1 VSLSWEDLTP
11 YQVDVLDAIVT
22 EMELEEEH
30 FQAKLALVGRLQ
42 DALGNITGSEVMEL
56 ARHRAGWLEFDPYS
70 RAVVDKSV
78 DEQAWLD
85 ARRAGVTATEVAKL
99 AQGQPAARA
108 TILAEKV
115 SGIRT
120 FFGNKYTEFG
130 LEREPFICD
139 QVRETHGFTPSDVLF
154 HAVGNERHL
163 ATPDGVL
170 VEDDG
175 TVLLLEVKTG
185 KNDLHPAG
193 KEFAKTT
200 YMDQMQWQM
209 HVMGQNCKRTY
220 FAWEQHDNI
229 WVVGEDGRERPTPMP
244 LKGEWIERDQ
254 LRIEYLI
261 TLADEFLDEVDWAIA

>member
-42 DALGNITGSEVMEL
+42 DAVGNITGSEVMEL

-99 AQGQPAARA
+99 AQGQPAARS
-108 TILAEKV
+108 TILVEKV
-115 SGIRT
+115 SGIRS
-120 FFGNKYTEFG
+120 FFGNKYTDFG
-130 LEREPFICD
+130 LEREPHISEWL
-139 QVRETHGFTPSDVLF
+139 RIEHGFTPSDVLF

-163 ATPDGVL
+163 ATPDGVR
-170 VEDDG
+170 VDG
-175 TVLLLEVKTG
+175 DGVVTISEIKTG
-185 KNDLHPAG
+185 KHDLDPVG
-193 KEFAKTT
+193 KQFAKTT

-209 HVMGQNCKRTY
+209 YVMGPDCRECL
-220 FAWEQHDNI
+220 FVWEQHDDN
-229 WVVGEDGRERPTPMP
+229 WVVGADGRERPTPIDVRSM
-244 LKGEWIERDQ
+244 LVARDDARIER
-254 LRIEYLI
+254 LVAV
-261 TLADEFLDEVDWAIA
+261 ADEFLAEVDWAVA